1 MGLGPMAAIMADL
14 AAVLDLA
21 TREIVGWSMRDHMRA
36 EPPLAAPVMGAQRQR
51 PAEGLICHSDRGGQ
65 SAFEAYGKQLA
76 AIKPKPSM
84 SRTACRDDNAPM
96 ESFFH
101 TLKVERVHQHSWAP
115 RDEARRG
122 LFAYIEGYHNRRRIH
137 SALGHRT
144 PEQAESQ
151 MA

>member
-1 MGLGPMAAIMADL
+1 MDLGPVAAIMADL

-21 TREIVGWSMRDHMRA
+21 TREIVGWFMRDRMRA
-36 EPPLAAPVMGAQRQR
+36 EPPLIAPVMGAQRQR

-65 SAFEAYGKQLA
+65 YASGAHGKQLA
-76 AIKPKPSM
+76 AMKAKQLM

-101 TLKVERVHQHSWAP
+101 TLKVERVHHHRWAP

-122 LFAYIEGYHNRRRIH
+122 LFAYIEGDYSRCRIH

-144 PEQAESQ
+144 RS
-151 MA
+151 